1 LRIMFVLGARP
12 QFVKSAPVI
21 HELLERSGVELQLVH
36 SGQHYDYELSR
47 LFFEELELPP
57 PLLDLR
63 VGSGSHAVQTGR
75 AMIRLE
81 RCMIDAEPDLVL
93 VPGDTNTTLAAALA
107 AAKLDLPVAHVEA
120 GARSFDMSM
129 PEEVNRRVADHLSRL
144 LFAPTETAVRNLRSE
159 GIPNGKIY
167 LTGDTMVDALRRSL
181 PTALRLQGGLFS
193 RLDLEREEYVMV
205 TAHRPGNVD
214 DPRSLR
220 SIVEAL
226 VEISGRVRVVFPV
239 HPRTMRRLRSFR
251 LHGELKRCRSIL
263 LTKPLGYLDFTALL
277 EAAAA
282 VLTDSGGVQKEAYLL
297 GTPCATM
304 RRETEWPETLLEGAN
319 VLVGSDKVGILDAI
333 SRILE
338 GGKPRAR
345 RVYSLSPFGDG
356 EASKRIADI
365 TLEMP

>member
-1 LRIMFVLGARP
+1 MFVVGARP

-21 HELLERSGVELQLVH
+21 HELLKADDVELQLVH

-81 RCMIDAEPDLVL
+81 RCILASKPDMVI

-107 AAKLDLPVAHVEA
+107 AAKLNLRLAHLEA

-129 PEEVNRRVADHLSRL
+129 PEEVNRNVADHLSRL
-144 LFAPTETAVRNLRSE
+144 LFAPTETAAGNLSRE
-159 GIPNGKIY
+159 GIPGERIR
-167 LTGDTMVDALRRSL
+167 LTGDTMVDALKRSL
-181 PTALRLQGGLFS
+181 PAALKNQDALLSKFN
-193 RLDLEREEYVMV
+193 LERRGYVTV

-214 DPRSLR
+214 DPYNLR
-220 SIVEAL
+220 SMVEAL
-226 VEISGRVRVVFPV
+226 VEASGRVKVVFPV
-239 HPRTMRRLRSFR
+239 HPRTMERLRSFH
-251 LHGELKRCRSIL
+251 LLGELKRCRNMIL
-263 LTKPLGYLDFTALL
+263 TRPLGYLEFTALL
-277 EAAAA
+277 DAAAMT
-282 VLTDSGGVQKEAYLL
+282 LTDSGGVQKEAYLL
-297 GTPCATM
+297 GVPCATM
-304 RRETEWPETLLEGAN
+304 RRETEWPETLMDDAN
-319 VLVGSDKVGILDAI
+319 VLVGSDKAGILNAV

-338 GGKPRAR
+338 EGKPRTR
-345 RVYSLSPFGDG
+345 RVYSTSPFGDG

-365 TLEMP
+365 TLEMA